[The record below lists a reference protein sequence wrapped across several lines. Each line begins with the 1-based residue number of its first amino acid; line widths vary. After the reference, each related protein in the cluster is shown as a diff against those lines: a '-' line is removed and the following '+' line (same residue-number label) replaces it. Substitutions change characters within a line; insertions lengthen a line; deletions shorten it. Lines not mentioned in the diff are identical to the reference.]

1 MNSDSYRKF
10 IALLMQKKGPVVE
23 AWIIKIHNTYPSE
36 TAEFLKKEGNKFAN
50 PIGSSIQESVWPI
63 YDEIVN
69 PKDVEK
75 VRKLLDTLI
84 RPRAV
89 QDFTPSGAM
98 SAIFSL
104 KEALREK
111 AGEQIMKEGM
121 VEGLLEIESR
131 IDQLALTAFD
141 IYMQCR
147 EKVWEVKHRD
157 LMERPFVLSGGMCP
171 SYMLKRGRK
180 HIEKVNEGN

>member
-1 MNSDSYRKF
+1 
-10 IALLMQKKGPVVE
+10 MQKKGPVVE
-23 AWIIKIHNTYPSE
+23 AWVQKIHHTYPSE
-36 TAEFLKKEGNKFAN
+36 TAEFLNKESNKFAN
-50 PIGSSIQESVWPI
+50 PIGASIQESVWPL
-63 YDEIVN
+63 YDEIIN
-69 PKDVEK
+69 PKDGEK
-75 VRKLLDTLI
+75 VRELLDILI

-89 QDFTPSGAM
+89 QDFTPSGAL

-111 AGEQIMKEGM
+111 AGEQIMKQEM

-171 SYMLKRGRK
+171 SYMPKRGRK